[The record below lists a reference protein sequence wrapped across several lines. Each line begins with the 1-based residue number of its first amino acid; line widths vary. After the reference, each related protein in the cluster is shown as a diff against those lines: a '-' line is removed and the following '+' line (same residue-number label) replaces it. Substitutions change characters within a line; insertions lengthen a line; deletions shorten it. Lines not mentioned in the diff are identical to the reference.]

1 MGLQHISLVPA
12 KKADYRKLI
21 EVWEA
26 SVRATHHFLSS
37 DDILF
42 YRKLIFAQYFDLV
55 HLVCAKSPEGLIIGF
70 MGVLQEKLEMLFIDP
85 VYRGEGAGKILVTYA
100 CEVMKVSK
108 VDVNEQNEQ
117 AVGFYHR
124 LGFKTV
130 NRVPVDGMGKPFPV
144 LHMQLVSS

>member
-1 MGLQHISLVPA
+1 LQHISLVPG

-26 SVRATHHFLSS
+26 SVRATHYFLTD

-42 YRKLIFAQYFDLV
+42 YRKLIFEQYFDIV
-55 HLVCAKSPEGLIIGF
+55 HLVCAKNQDGSIVGF

-85 VYRGEGAGKILVTYA
+85 AYRGQGIGKILVTYA
-100 CEVMKVSK
+100 GEVMKVTK

-117 AVGFYHR
+117 AVGFYHK
-124 LGFKTV
+124 LEFKTV
-130 NRVPVDGMGKPFPV
+130 SRDPVDGMGKPFPV
-144 LHMQLVSS
+144 LHMEKVSR